1 MSVGEVVALIGSA
14 IAILGSL
21 FMVVG
26 AIGMIRMPDVFTRLH
41 AASVADTLGVGLV
54 LAGLILVGGLSLVSV
69 KLAFLIAFLLL
80 TGPVASHAVAR
91 AALDAGVKPLDARGK
106 PIKDTTG
113 TVPKAAAAAK
123 PAKAKKEGRP

>member
-1 MSVGEVVALIGSA
+1 MSVGEVVALVGSA
-14 IAILGSL
+14 IAVLGSL
-21 FMVVG
+21 FMIIG

-41 AASVADTLGVGLV
+41 AASVADTFGVGLV

-91 AALDAGVKPLDARGK
+91 AALDSGVKPLDARGK
-106 PIKDTTG
+106 PLKDTTG
-113 TVPKAAAAAK
+113 TVPKAAATK
-123 PAKAKKEGRP
+123 PAKVKKEGRP